1 MDTRQA
7 MPRKKNKH
15 VYEDGEESSLFN
27 LFDDFE
33 NTEPT
38 DNSKRH
44 EVKDIEGELSCE
56 EIVREQKKAKHNN
69 DIVIDASEKMF
80 TILHHPINGRNIKS
94 LGDLQNRLSK
104 FFDLNYEPT
113 KDEWQKRET
122 VNDLAIWLGYGGRT
136 NLIQSIRKNS
146 DPDYTYLLQAAVD
159 ILTSTRQE
167 FAWERIKKQKNPGR
181 DMIEFLKLE
190 KEETSTVVETK
201 ENKIDITISKKDE
214 LIAESVKSSLA
225 SIDFFDDAEVKDN
238 NRMIGHD
245 TKC

>member
-1 MDTRQA
+1 MDTRQV

-69 DIVIDASEKMF
+69 DIIIDASEKMF

-94 LGDLQNRLSK
+94 LGDLQTRLSK

-113 KDEWQKRET
+113 KLNSLKVCKSSSVFKNCVCKFED
-122 VNDLAIWLGYGGRT
+122 
-136 NLIQSIRKNS
+136 NLDIMTT
-146 DPDYTYLLQAAVD
+146 DYTCDVTDEEMKTASSVVAEQIMNYGVVIVD
-159 ILTSTRQE
+159 L
-167 FAWERIKKQKNPGR
+167 
-181 DMIEFLKLE
+181 
-190 KEETSTVVETK
+190 V
-201 ENKIDITISKKDE
+201 
-214 LIAESVKSSLA
+214 
-225 SIDFFDDAEVKDN
+225 
-238 NRMIGHD
+238 
-245 TKC
+245 